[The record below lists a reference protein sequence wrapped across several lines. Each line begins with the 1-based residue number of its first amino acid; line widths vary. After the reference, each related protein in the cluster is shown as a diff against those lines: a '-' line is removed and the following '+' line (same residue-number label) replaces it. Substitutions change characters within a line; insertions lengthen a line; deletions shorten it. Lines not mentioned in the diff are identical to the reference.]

1 MKTTNPLPLTVF
13 SQNDYPI
20 ELENMFDYQQNQ
32 TFTRQVVGGE
42 PVFDRGFLTFTGDAN
57 VTEDEVLFVSFISI
71 DGDTGELSI
80 IEATCEVLVPVTTTI
95 PIVLISGLSAFPS
108 SALVSY
114 RKGAATT
121 PKDVTFGLQPSGGTT
136 TNFRIRANS
145 QGKGSVYIGEILR
158 QYLPEFLAPKDYGT
172 DSISQNGTTV
182 NIIFNG
188 VPNNLSVYYGSKYLD
203 VSLYVAGAGSK
214 SENPLNQVIKLF
226 QEQQVGYVLNG
237 SLINA
242 RIKTVD
248 YTIGQNTFIDS
259 GFISAFNLYPSIP
272 CRKPIY
278 LSANYG
284 LLPDGELI
292 DVSVPVLAF
301 VNRAGQYEYIRFSGS
316 NVNKY
321 NVQEARL
328 KQSFDS
334 TLTNADTGL
343 IYEGIELTLAGDET
357 EQPFA
362 YTIDKLEYQ
371 RCNALLMESPKAWL
385 LVNGDLQQCLE
396 VRVKRESVRF
406 LSSFDKNRDNYTATC
421 EVIICQPLGNPQ
433 Y

>member
-1 MKTTNPLPLTVF
+1 MKTTNALPLTVF
-13 SQNDYPI
+13 SQNDYKV
-20 ELENMFDYQQNQ
+20 ELENMFDTQTNQQ
-32 TFTRQVVGGE
+32 FTIISSDSGK
-42 PVFDRGFLTFTGDAN
+42 LTYTSPFTIAIGDN
-57 VTEDEVLFVSFISI
+57 LLVSFVKIE
-71 DGDTGELSI
+71 DGELTITETEVEVTSTPSAGEFN
-80 IEATCEVLVPVTTTI
+80 IEILV
-95 PIVLISGLSAFPS
+95 GAFPS
-108 SALVSY
+108 SQKCSY
-114 RKGAATT
+114 YKADATT
-121 PKDVTFGLQPSGGTT
+121 PKDVTFGLQPTGGTT

-158 QYLPEFLAPKDYGT
+158 QYLPEFLAPKDYEET
-172 DSISQNGTTV
+172 EIPANSKTVSIKFNGTGN
-182 NIIFNG
+182 NIQ
-188 VPNNLSVYYGSKYLD
+188 VYYGAKFLTND
-203 VSLYVAGAGSK
+203 TDNQTN
-214 SENPLNQVIKLF
+214 NPLGQIPKLF
-226 QEQQVGYVLNG
+226 QEQIMGYVTGGGERQFNREFTNDLTIGVNE
-237 SLINA
+237 
-242 RIKTVD
+242 VD
-248 YTIGQNTFIDS
+248 YDGRIEYI
-259 GFISAFNLYPSIP
+259 NLYPSIP

-278 LSANYG
+278 LSSNYG
-284 LLPDGELI
+284 LLPNGALI

-301 VNRAGQYEYIRFSGS
+301 INRAGQYEYIRFSGS

-343 IYEGIELTLAGDET
+343 IYEGIELTLANDESD
-357 EQPFA
+357 QPFA

>member
-13 SQNDYPI
+13 SQNDYKV
-20 ELENMFDYQQNQ
+20 ELENMFDEQQNRVFIRYTTTTGNVGATSVANFAVGDFIFI
-32 TFTRQVVGGE
+32 TFRNTSVSG
-42 PVFDRGFLTFTGDAN
+42 
-57 VTEDEVLFVSFISI
+57 FVSLYEIRAEITAKTTSL
-71 DGDTGELSI
+71 DV
-80 IEATCEVLVPVTTTI
+80 EVADLVYTTFPSGVTT
-95 PIVLISGLSAFPS
+95 
-108 SALVSY
+108 VSY
-114 RKGAATT
+114 RLEGEDT
-121 PKDVTFGLQPSGGTT
+121 PVDVTFGLQPLGGTT

-158 QYLPEFLAPKDYGT
+158 QYLPEFAAPKDYGT
-172 DSISQNGTTV
+172 DSIEPNSKTV
-182 NIIFNG
+182 AILFNG
-188 VPNNLSVYYGSKYLD
+188 VANNLGVYYGAKFLD
-203 VSLYVAGAGSK
+203 YNRFYEITFAGV
-214 SENPLNQVIKLF
+214 NPLNQISKLF
-226 QEQQVGYVLNG
+226 QEQQIGYVYNPATAYKK
-237 SLINA
+237 IN
-242 RIKTVD
+242 TND
-248 YTIGQNTFIDS
+248 YTVGLNTFGS
-259 GFISAFNLYPSIP
+259 FYTTQFNLYPSIP

-278 LSANYG
+278 LSANYA

-328 KQSFDS
+328 KQAFDS

-343 IYEGIELTLAGDET
+343 IYEGIELTLANDESD
-357 EQPFA
+357 QPFA

>member
-13 SQNDYPI
+13 SQNDYKV
-20 ELENMFDYQQNQ
+20 ELENMFDTQTNQQ
-32 TFTRQVVGGE
+32 FTIISSDSGK
-42 PVFDRGFLTFTGDAN
+42 LTYTSPFTIAIGN
-57 VTEDEVLFVSFISI
+57 NLLVSFVKIE
-71 DGDTGELSI
+71 DGELTITETEVEVTSTPSAGEFN
-80 IEATCEVLVPVTTTI
+80 IEILV
-95 PIVLISGLSAFPS
+95 GAFPS
-108 SALVSY
+108 SQKCSY
-114 RKGAATT
+114 YKSDATT
-121 PKDVTFGLQPSGGTT
+121 PKDVTIGLQPSGGTT

-145 QGKGSVYIGEILR
+145 EGKGSVYIGEILR
-158 QYLPEFLAPKDYGT
+158 QYLPEFLAPKDYELDEIT
-172 DSISQNGTTV
+172 LYTV
-182 NIIFNG
+182 DVDILFNG
-188 VPNNLSVYYGSKYLD
+188 VANTIMAYKGSKYLGNP
-203 VSLYVAGAGSK
+203 LEFLPLGK
-214 SENPLNQVIKLF
+214 NPLNQDIKF
-226 QEQQVGYVLNG
+226 FKEQLIGYLLNLG
-237 SLINA
+237 DGVNS
-242 RIKTVD
+242 KVTTFD
-248 YTIGQNTFIDS
+248 YEAGVNTFEGSEPIT
-259 GFISAFNLYPSIP
+259 FNLYPSIP

-328 KQSFDS
+328 KQAFDS

-343 IYEGIELTLAGDET
+343 IYEGIELTLANDET

>member
-1 MKTTNPLPLTVF
+1 MKTTNALPLTVF
-13 SQNDYPI
+13 SQNDYKV
-20 ELENMFDYQQNQ
+20 ELENMFDEQQNRVFIRYTTTTGNVGATSVANFAVGDFIFI
-32 TFTRQVVGGE
+32 TFRDTSVSGVVSLYE
-42 PVFDRGFLTFTGDAN
+42 IRAEITAKTTSLDVEVADLVYTTFPSG
-57 VTEDEVLFVSFISI
+57 
-71 DGDTGELSI
+71 
-80 IEATCEVLVPVTTTI
+80 VTT
-95 PIVLISGLSAFPS
+95 
-108 SALVSY
+108 VSY
-114 RKGAATT
+114 RLEGETT
-121 PKDVTFGLQPSGGTT
+121 PYDATIGLQPTGGTT

-145 QGKGSVYIGEILR
+145 EGKGSVYIGEILR
-158 QYLPEFLAPKDYGT
+158 QYLPEFLEPKDYET
-172 DSISQNGTTV
+172 DSIQPNYKTV
-182 NIIFNG
+182 DILFNG
-188 VPNNLSVYYGSKYLD
+188 VQNPIVIYYGGKFVTLNAVAENKNPLGQF
-203 VSLYVAGAGSK
+203 VSLFK
-214 SENPLNQVIKLF
+214 
-226 QEQQVGYVLNG
+226 EQQIGYLFNPATNYKKVNTIDFTVGQ
-237 SLINA
+237 
-242 RIKTVD
+242 
-248 YTIGQNTFIDS
+248 QNFIE
-259 GFISAFNLYPSIP
+259 GAFTTTFNLYPAIK
-272 CRKPIY
+272 CRKEIF
-278 LSANYG
+278 LSSNYG

-328 KQSFDS
+328 KQAFDS

-343 IYEGIELTLAGDET
+343 IYEGIELTLANDESD
-357 EQPFA
+357 QPFA

>member
-1 MKTTNPLPLTVF
+1 VANFAVGDFIFITFRDTSVSGVVSLYEIRAEITAKTTSLDVEVADLVYT
-13 SQNDYPI
+13 
-20 ELENMFDYQQNQ
+20 
-32 TFTRQVVGGE
+32 TFPSG
-42 PVFDRGFLTFTGDAN
+42 
-57 VTEDEVLFVSFISI
+57 
-71 DGDTGELSI
+71 
-80 IEATCEVLVPVTTTI
+80 VTT
-95 PIVLISGLSAFPS
+95 
-108 SALVSY
+108 VSY
-114 RKGAATT
+114 RLEGETT
-121 PKDVTFGLQPSGGTT
+121 PYDATIGLQPTGGTT

-158 QYLPEFLAPKDYGT
+158 QYLPEFLAPKDYET
-172 DSISQNGTTV
+172 VSIEPNNKTV
-182 NIIFNG
+182 AILFNG
-188 VPNNLSVYYGSKYLD
+188 VSNNINVYYGSKFLEISRFYGNSFQG
-203 VSLYVAGAGSK
+203 V
-214 SENPLNQVIKLF
+214 NPLNKIASFFK
-226 QEQQVGYVLNG
+226 EQQLAYIYLPSEGFYKINVEGQEVGL
-237 SLINA
+237 
-242 RIKTVD
+242 KTLGGGGYNVS
-248 YTIGQNTFIDS
+248 Y
-259 GFISAFNLYPSIP
+259 NLYPSIP

-328 KQSFDS
+328 KQAFDS

-343 IYEGIELTLAGDET
+343 IYEGIELTLANDESD
-357 EQPFA
+357 QPFA

>member
-13 SQNDYPI
+13 SQNDYKV
-20 ELENMFDYQQNQ
+20 ELENMFDEQQNRVFIRYTTTTGNVGATSVANFAVGDFIFI
-32 TFTRQVVGGE
+32 TFRDTSVSGVVSLYE
-42 PVFDRGFLTFTGDAN
+42 IRAEITAKTTSLDVEVADLVYTTFPSG
-57 VTEDEVLFVSFISI
+57 
-71 DGDTGELSI
+71 
-80 IEATCEVLVPVTTTI
+80 VTT
-95 PIVLISGLSAFPS
+95 
-108 SALVSY
+108 VSY
-114 RKGAATT
+114 RLEGETT
-121 PKDVTFGLQPSGGTT
+121 PYDATIGLQPTGGTT

-145 QGKGSVYIGEILR
+145 EGKGSVYIGEILR
-158 QYLPEFLAPKDYGT
+158 QYLPEFLAPKDYGE
-172 DSISQNGTTV
+172 SGVERNEIAV
-182 NIIFNG
+182 FIIFNG
-188 VPNNLSVYYGSKYLD
+188 VFNGINVYYGSKYLD
-203 VSLYVAGAGSK
+203 ISK
-214 SENPLNQVIKLF
+214 YDTSITSQSNNPLGQKIKFF
-226 QEQQVGYVLNG
+226 QEQLIGYIFNVPYPVAKIVTNEYTVGLNQIQDG
-237 SLINA
+237 
-242 RIKTVD
+242 D
-248 YTIGQNTFIDS
+248 
-259 GFISAFNLYPSIP
+259 FISQFELYPSIP

-284 LLPDGELI
+284 LLPNGELI

-328 KQSFDS
+328 KQAFDS

-343 IYEGIELTLAGDET
+343 IYEGIELTLANDESD
-357 EQPFA
+357 QPFA

>member
-1 MKTTNPLPLTVF
+1 MQTLKPLPLNTF
-13 SQNDYPI
+13 SQVDYPI
-20 ELENMFDYQQNQ
+20 ELERMFDTQINQ
-32 TFTRQVVGGE
+32 TFTRLTSFTARITYVGTLDFTNGDNIRVSLARQV
-42 PVFDRGFLTFTGDAN
+42 F
-57 VTEDEVLFVSFISI
+57 
-71 DGDTGELSI
+71 GELI
-80 IEATCEVLVPVTTTI
+80 IQEYLVTVTTT
-95 PIVLISGLSAFPS
+95 PSAGTFNISSLLTLPFNNGD
-108 SALVSY
+108 VIGCSY
-114 RKGAATT
+114 YKADATT
-121 PKDVTFGLQPSGGTT
+121 PKDVTFGLQPTGGTT

-158 QYLPEFLAPKDYGT
+158 QYLPEFLTPKDYET
-172 DSISQNGTTV
+172 DSIE
-182 NIIFNG
+182 
-188 VPNNLSVYYGSKYLD
+188 PNNKTVAILFNNVQNPIVIYYGGKFVTLNA
-203 VSLYVAGAGSK
+203 VAENK
-214 SENPLNQVIKLF
+214 NPLGQFVSLF
-226 QEQQVGYVLNG
+226 QEQQIGYLFNPATNYKKVNTIDFIVGQQNFTEG
-237 SLINA
+237 SF
-242 RIKTVD
+242 T
-248 YTIGQNTFIDS
+248 TT
-259 GFISAFNLYPSIP
+259 FNLYPAIK
-272 CRKPIY
+272 CRKEIF
-278 LSANYG
+278 LSSNYG

-328 KQSFDS
+328 KQAFDS

-343 IYEGIELTLAGDET
+343 IYEGIELTLANDESD
-357 EQPFA
+357 QPFA